1 MISIY
6 KTPSFNFKK
15 IVRTTLIDL
24 PSPSNIFTLWNF
36 GFLLGICL
44 ILQIVRGLFLAI
56 HYSCDIRIDF
66 NSVSHISRDIN
77 FGWALRL
84 VQTNVLIFFILCFY
98 THIDRGIYY
107 GSYNFELVWINKVK
121 ILLLII
127 ATAFLGYVLPW
138 GQISTWGATA
148 ITNLF
153 SAISYL
159 GVIPV
164 RAQAQICLTFMYIVI
179 LGFFSNKV
187 GKKIIFRWSFSV
199 IYYRIIFITGFQPI
213 LLEKNFLEIVWRIPG
228 DANNPGPMIDYDGIP
243 IGRENLPGHIP
254 SENQFLWDWN
264 GPRGRPN
271 PHSWFANHTL
281 PLLIFLEVTSI
292 TNFQSILAIIVQRCK
307 RGFMGPHYVLG

>member
-56 HYSCDIRIDF
+56 HYSCDIRIAF

-77 FGWALRL
+77 FSWALRL

-127 ATAFLGYVLPW
+127 ATAF
-138 GQISTWGATA
+138 
-148 ITNLF
+148 
-153 SAISYL
+153 
-159 GVIPV
+159 
-164 RAQAQICLTFMYIVI
+164 
-179 LGFFSNKV
+179 
-187 GKKIIFRWSFSV
+187 FRVCF
-199 IYYRIIFITGFQPI
+199 T
-213 LLEKNFLEIVWRIPG
+213 L
-228 DANNPGPMIDYDGIP
+228 
-243 IGRENLPGHIP
+243 
-254 SENQFLWDWN
+254 
-264 GPRGRPN
+264 RPN
-271 PHSWFANHTL
+271 IN
-281 PLLIFLEVTSI
+281 
-292 TNFQSILAIIVQRCK
+292 
-307 RGFMGPHYVLG
+307 LGGYSNY

>member
-98 THIDRGIYY
+98 THIDQGIYY

-159 GVIPV
+159 GTIPMQ
-164 RAQAQICLTFMYIVI
+164 AQAQICLTFVYIVI
-179 LGFFSNKV
+179 LGFFLIKLE
-187 GKKIIFRWSFSV
+187 KKLFFGDLSQL
-199 IYYRIIFITGFQPI
+199 FITGLY
-213 LLEKNFLEIVWRIPG
+213 LLQVFSLF
-228 DANNPGPMIDYDGIP
+228 Y
-243 IGRENLPGHIP
+243 
-254 SENQFLWDWN
+254 
-264 GPRGRPN
+264 
-271 PHSWFANHTL
+271 
-281 PLLIFLEVTSI
+281 
-292 TNFQSILAIIVQRCK
+292 
-307 RGFMGPHYVLG
+307 

>member
-1 MISIY
+1 M
-6 KTPSFNFKK
+6 
-15 IVRTTLIDL
+15 
-24 PSPSNIFTLWNF
+24 
-36 GFLLGICL
+36 
-44 ILQIVRGLFLAI
+44 
-56 HYSCDIRIDF
+56 
-66 NSVSHISRDIN
+66 
-77 FGWALRL
+77 
-84 VQTNVLIFFILCFY
+84 
-98 THIDRGIYY
+98 
-107 GSYNFELVWINKVK
+107 
-121 ILLLII
+121 
-127 ATAFLGYVLPW
+127 
-138 GQISTWGATA
+138 
-148 ITNLF
+148 
-153 SAISYL
+153 
-159 GVIPV
+159 
-164 RAQAQICLTFMYIVI
+164 RAQAQICLTFVYIVI

-281 PLLIFLEVTSI
+281 QLLIFLEVTSM